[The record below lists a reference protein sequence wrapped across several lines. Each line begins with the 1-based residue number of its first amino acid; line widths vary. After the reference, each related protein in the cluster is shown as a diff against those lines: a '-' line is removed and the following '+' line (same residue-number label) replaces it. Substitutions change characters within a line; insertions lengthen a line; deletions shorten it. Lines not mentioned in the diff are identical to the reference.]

1 MKDLMDVPRPRP
13 VGRQRLK
20 RAALAAAALLAIVSL
35 TVGVSSLKRPAPVA
49 ERTGLFID
57 RVRRGPLL
65 RQVRGPGTLVPEEI
79 RWIPAE
85 TEGRVE
91 RILARPGTA
100 VQSDTVLIVLGNPQL
115 ALESLDAIWKLRAG
129 EADAANLAVVI
140 ERERL
145 DLRASVA
152 TVQASHKQARLQ
164 LDADEALAAQGLV
177 SGLSLELSRSRAEEL
192 STRLEIERLR
202 LESQAEA
209 GRAQV
214 ASQRARLEQLRAL
227 AGLKRSQVEALQVRA
242 GIDGVLQEL
251 PLEVGQQ
258 VAPGATLAKV
268 TVPGRLKAE
277 LRIPETQARDVVL
290 DQPATIDTHNGVVP
304 GRVVRID
311 PAVQN
316 GSVTVDVQM
325 QGSMPKGARPD
336 LSVDGTIEIERLAD
350 VLQVGRPVFGQEQ
363 TTVGLFRLEKGESA
377 AGRVQVRLG
386 RTSVDRIEIL
396 GGLAEGDRVILSDT
410 SAWDGFDRI
419 RLR

>member
-1 MKDLMDVPRPRP
+1 MMDVPRTGQAR
-13 VGRQRLK
+13 RQRLK
-20 RAALAAAALLAIVSL
+20 RVALAAAGVIAVVSVTIVMS
-35 TVGVSSLKRPAPVA
+35 GLKKPAPAA

-57 RVRRGPLL
+57 RVRRGPML

-79 RWIPAE
+79 RWIPSQ

-100 VQSDTVLIVLGNPQL
+100 VRSDTVLIVLSNPQL
-115 ALESLDAIWKLRAG
+115 ALESLDASWKLRAA

-152 TVQASHKQARLQ
+152 TVEAGQKQARLQ
-164 LDADEALAAQGLV
+164 LDAEEALAADGLV
-177 SGLSLELSRSRAEEL
+177 SDLSLKLSQSRAEEL

-202 LESQAEA
+202 LDSQAEA
-209 GRAQV
+209 GQAQ
-214 ASQRARLEQLRAL
+214 AAAQQARVEQLRAL
-227 AGLKRSQVEALQVRA
+227 AGLKRQLVEALQVRA

-251 PLEVGQQ
+251 PVELGQQ

-290 DQPATIDTHNGVVP
+290 DQPATIDTRNGVVS

-325 QGSMPKGARPD
+325 EDALPKGARPD

-363 TTVGLFRLEKGESA
+363 TTVGLFRLDRDESA
-377 AGRVQVRLG
+377 AARVQVRLG

-396 GGLAEGDRVILSDT
+396 GGLQEGDRVILSDT
-410 SAWDGFDRI
+410 SAWDGVDRI
-419 RLR
+419 RIR